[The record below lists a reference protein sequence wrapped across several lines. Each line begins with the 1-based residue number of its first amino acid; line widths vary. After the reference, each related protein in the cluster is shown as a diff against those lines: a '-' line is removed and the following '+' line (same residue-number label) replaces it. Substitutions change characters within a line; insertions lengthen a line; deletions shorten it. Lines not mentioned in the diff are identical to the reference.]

1 MEKKIQM
8 DCSILKHT
16 GKSVM
21 SDMGSKKVAVRVMP
35 YDNNMTLYAV
45 LDDAYGVN
53 FETTDK
59 QSVSVTITKG
69 GRAIKVM
76 DYQEFV
82 DKLLKE

>member
-8 DCSILKHT
+8 DCSILKHN

-21 SDMGSKKVAVRVMP
+21 IDMRSKKVAVRVMS
-35 YDNNMTLYAV
+35 YDNNMTLYAA
-45 LDDAYGVN
+45 LNDAYGVN

-69 GRAIKVM
+69 GRAIKVI
-76 DYQEFV
+76 DYREFI

>member
-1 MEKKIQM
+1 MKKKIQM

-21 SDMGSKKVAVRVMP
+21 NDMGSKKVAVRVTP
-35 YDNNMTLYAV
+35 YDNNMTLYAA
-45 LDDAYGVN
+45 LNDSYGVN